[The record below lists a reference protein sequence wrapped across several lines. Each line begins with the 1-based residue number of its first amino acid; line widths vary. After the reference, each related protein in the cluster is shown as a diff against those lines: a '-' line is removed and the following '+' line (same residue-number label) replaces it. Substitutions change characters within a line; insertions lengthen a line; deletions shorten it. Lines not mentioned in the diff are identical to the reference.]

1 MKRLMLTLTVL
12 TSITVFAEPGF
23 RKSKT
28 IDPAFFLEAE
38 ITVKKSAIPVYKWMY
53 ESFNNLEV
61 EFNQDL
67 EVIKNDIEFRQE
79 VIEVRDRG
87 LRALEHGDLQTGLD
101 SIYKLGQLKEEAR
114 KVDEEMRK
122 LEEKFNN

>member
-1 MKRLMLTLTVL
+1 MKRLILTFTVL
-12 TSITVFAEPGF
+12 TSITAFAGPDF
-23 RKSKT
+23 RKPD
-28 IDPAFFLEAE
+28 IDPALLLDAE
-38 ITVKKSAIPVYKWMY
+38 ITVKKASIPVYRWMY
-53 ESFNNLEV
+53 ESFDSLEK
-61 EFNQDL
+61 EFDQDL

-79 VIEVRDRG
+79 LIEVRDRG
-87 LRALEHGDLQTGLD
+87 LSALEHGDLQTGLD